1 MDKQDKFEQALE
13 KQKKLEEQNQRG
25 TKVCPACGKE
35 LPLSMFGKAK
45 HTWDGLTSSYKECR
59 NLQQRQSRAKLKEK
73 KEAAAILDSAPDKVH
88 RVYTN
93 PDLAKFTARQLRD
106 ELGARGFHGKLK
118 YTQEFEV

>member
-35 LPLSMFGKAK
+35 LSLSMFGKAQR
-45 HTWDGLTSSYKECR
+45 TWDGLTSSCKECR

-73 KEAAAILDSAPDKVH
+73 KEAAAILDSVPDKVH

-106 ELGARGFHGKLK
+106 ELGARVFM
-118 YTQEFEV
+118 VN